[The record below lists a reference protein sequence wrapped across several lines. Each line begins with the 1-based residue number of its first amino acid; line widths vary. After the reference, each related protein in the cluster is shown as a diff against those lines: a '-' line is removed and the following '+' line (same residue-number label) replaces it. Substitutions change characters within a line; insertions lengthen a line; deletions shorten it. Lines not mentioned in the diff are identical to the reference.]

1 MFKCD
6 LHFTRRLFII
16 FIIIKNLDCIYLD
29 LLQQTLDMH
38 PNSNI
43 IHIGC
48 DEVSLT
54 YSNSQC
60 QTTQMSTYERY
71 IK

>member
-1 MFKCD
+1 MFEYH
-6 LHFTRRLFII
+6 LHSTRRSEEVFFLEEEITR
-16 FIIIKNLDCIYLD
+16 KCLD

-48 DEVSLT
+48 DEVVLA
-54 YSNSQC
+54 NLHPQC
-60 QTTQMSTYERY
+60 REASMDFPTRY
-71 IK
+71 IE

>member
-1 MFKCD
+1 MRIC
-6 LHFTRRLFII
+6 
-16 FIIIKNLDCIYLD
+16 LD

-48 DEVSLT
+48 DEVVLA
-54 YSNSQC
+54 NLHPQC
-60 QTTQMSTYERY
+60 REASMDFPTRY
-71 IK
+71 IE